1 MPEQQPMSGRDLPAG
16 LYFLDD
22 LQPGDRWVTGGM
34 LVQDWHILTFAGL
47 TGDFFDVHIDDR
59 FAQELGFDGR
69 IAHGLLGLALV
80 DGLKNRAEV
89 RLAAVASLS
98 WTWDFRAPIRPG
110 DRIHAEIT
118 LEEVLPSRSK
128 PDRGVAKLLFRVLN
142 QDGTLVQEGWNSLLM
157 RRRPA

>member
-1 MPEQQPMSGRDLPAG
+1 
-16 LYFLDD
+16 
-22 LQPGDRWVTGGM
+22 M

-47 TGDFFDVHIDDR
+47 TGDFFDVHMDDR

-118 LEEVLPSRSK
+118 LEEVLPVAQQAR
-128 PDRGVAKLLFRVLN
+128 PRRGQAPVPRAEPGGHAGAGGAELAADAAPPGLT
-142 QDGTLVQEGWNSLLM
+142 D
-157 RRRPA
+157 

>member
-1 MPEQQPMSGRDLPAG
+1 MTGRELPPG

-47 TGDFFDVHIDDR
+47 TGDFFDVHLDDE
-59 FAQELGFDGR
+59 FAREVGFDGR

-89 RLAAVASLS
+89 RLAAIASLS
-98 WTWDFRAPIRPG
+98 WSWDFRAPIRPG

-118 LEEVLPSRSK
+118 LEEARPSRTK
-128 PDRGVAKLLFRVLN
+128 PDRGVAKLAFRVLN
-142 QDGTLVQEGWNSLLM
+142 QEGRLVQEGRNTLLL
-157 RRRPA
+157 RCGRVSAQLGR